1 MRDTNIRQSLP
12 AAIALAAAV
21 AVTVL
26 GGTAEAQQ
34 VAVTSSINANVYTP
48 GVGGNPGPNVW
59 VTLPGAVVNIVV
71 PPFQQRLLLATFS
84 AESACFQSAAAV
96 PSWCPV
102 RILFNGVPGAPNA
115 GVDFAFDSNPSGN
128 AIATALES
136 HSMQRYKTFA
146 AGEQPLNVN
155 VIVQRTTTDMNTSF
169 SLDDWTLSVLAL
181 NP

>member
-1 MRDTNIRQSLP
+1 MRNTNIRKSLP
-12 AAIALAAAV
+12 AVIAIAAAI

-34 VAVTSSINANVYTP
+34 VAVTSSVNPNVYTP

-59 VTLPGAVVNIVV
+59 VTLPLATVNIVV
-71 PPFQQRLLLATFS
+71 PPGQQRLLLATFS
-84 AESACFQSAAAV
+84 AESACFQNGGAV

-115 GVDFAFDSNPSGN
+115 GVDFAFDSNPNGN

-136 HSMQRYKTFA
+136 HSMQRYKTFT
-146 AGEQPLNVN
+146 AGEQPLNVT
-155 VIVQRTTTDMNTSF
+155 VTVQRTTTDVNTSF
-169 SLDDWTLSVLAL
+169 WLDDWTLSVLSL
-181 NP
+181 IP

>member
-1 MRDTNIRQSLP
+1 MRDRNISHSFL
-12 AAIALAAAV
+12 AAFALAAAF

-34 VAVTSSINANVYTP
+34 VAVTSSVNPNVYTP
-48 GVGGNPGPNVW
+48 GVGGNPGPNVF

-71 PPFQQRLLLATFS
+71 PPFQQRLLLVTFS
-84 AESACFQSAAAV
+84 AESACFQSGGAV

-115 GVDFAFDSNPSGN
+115 GVDFAFDSNASGT

-136 HSMQRYKTFA
+136 HSMQRYKTFT
-146 AGEQPLNVN
+146 AGAQPLNVS
-155 VIVQRTTTDMNTSF
+155 VIVQRTTTDVNTSF
-169 SLDDWTLSVLAL
+169 WLDDWTLSVLAL